1 MISLSLLDLVLQNQT
16 EAELILVA
24 GVTRPEIQSGAGG
37 RTERTI
43 SELFCEGVAGV
54 G

>member
-1 MISLSLLDLVLQNQT
+1 MIFLSLSDLVGQNQT

-24 GVTRPEIQSGAGG
+24 GVTRPEIKSGAGG

-43 SELFCEGVAGV
+43 SGLVCKGVAGV